1 MIVVID
7 TSVVLN
13 LCFLH
18 QEGLLSSLYDKLIAP
33 SAVRREFERLAT
45 FDDRFKGLAF
55 PSFIEIVDASRI
67 PDELKNA
74 IALDEGEIAALAVA
88 VERKI
93 QDVLIDERPARQMA
107 QQLGLRVS
115 GLLGVLV
122 RAKQAGILAE
132 PVKPLLERLQHDANF
147 WLGPEL
153 ITQVL
158 RAVGEAD

>member
-18 QEGLLSSLYDKLIAP
+18 QEGLLSGLYDKIIAP

-45 FDDRFKGLAF
+45 FDERFKDLSF
-55 PSFIEIVDASRI
+55 PAFIEVIDASAI

-107 QQLGLRVS
+107 QRLGLRVS
-115 GLLGVLV
+115 GLLGVLI
-122 RAKQAGILAE
+122 RAKQEALLAT
-132 PVKPLLERLQHDANF
+132 PLKPLLEQLQQGANF

-153 ITQVL
+153 IGQVL
-158 RAVGEAD
+158 EAVGETS